1 MKSDIDKQIEKHL
14 KDKEFKMYFESAEAK
29 RVIAQQI
36 ALLRKSRKLSQ
47 ADLARQ
53 IGTRQQSIAR
63 LENPNDSRMP
73 SLAFLERVTKALNRK
88 LVISFV
94 PSR

>member
-1 MKSDIDKQIEKHL
+1 MKSDLDKQIEKHV

-29 RVIAQQI
+29 RVMAQQI
-36 ALLRKSRKLSQ
+36 ASMRKSRKLSQ

-53 IGTRQQSIAR
+53 IGTKQQSIAR
-63 LENPNDSRMP
+63 LENPNDKRMP
-73 SLAFLERVTKALNRK
+73 SLAFLERVTKALHSK